1 MGERTRVLVRL
12 AASLTVDE
20 SVQVEAMDAAAALW
34 QGRGRL
40 STLDLLAED
49 IHSEEVAEHNVAT
62 MPGES
67 FGAAGGGHVR
77 VSLTA
82 DDEDIRRGCERI
94 ITMAEGLADKT

>member
-1 MGERTRVLVRL
+1 MVDVRATGLSGEEFAWRL
-12 AASLTVDE
+12 L
-20 SVQVEAMDAAAALW
+20 
-34 QGRGRL
+34 
-40 STLDLLAED
+40 
-49 IHSEEVAEHNVAT
+49 AEHNVAT